1 MRLGRPSLERRRPIF
16 YVSNRSI
23 EQFKS
28 SLRIGQILKGRV
40 LYVIDDHRSLIRFL
54 GFNVIT
60 ESQERLFRG
69 QLVTARVVDIRD
81 KVIMQLVRPQTTQRQ
96 GQGELIRVV
105 SVDEILEGLGI
116 TPDRFTRALVEAM
129 IRYNMAIRADL
140 VDGMA
145 VFLSEIGEPDMAEA
159 VVLARL
165 IGLPMDRNLIAALN
179 EVIRNDIGGAISR
192 LQGLISQL
200 PEAEAQAISAFLRR
214 ISGEAE
220 FREVL
225 EGFARSAGL
234 NYENALMRAILLG
247 NPPPQELRETLKGII
262 LQLMDRGDLP
272 EEVIAEL
279 RALLR
284 NLEGQQLLNLPR
296 QSIRYDLPILLLQIP
311 VKIGDEFKTIH
322 IKGYPDDQGRI
333 NSNNIKLDILFETQN
348 MGRIRVSLMMVEREL
363 TLRTW
368 VENEEVKRIIEENSD
383 RLISRMEDMR
393 YRVSFLSCEVDPRR
407 VSDFGLLPPEISTL
421 GERKRV
427 NLMA

>member
-1 MRLGRPSLERRRPIF
+1 MRLDRAPVERRRPVF
-16 YVSNRSI
+16 YASNRSI

-28 SLRIGQILKGRV
+28 ALKIGQILKGRV
-40 LYVIDDHRSLIRFL
+40 LYVIDDRRSLIRFL
-54 GFNVIT
+54 GFNVVT
-60 ESQERLFRG
+60 ESQERFFRG

-116 TPDRFTRALVEAM
+116 VPDRFTRALVEAM

-140 VDGMA
+140 VESMA
-145 VFLSEIGEPDMAEA
+145 VFLSEIGEPDVAEA

-165 IGLPMDRNLIAALN
+165 IGLPMDRNLIAALS

-192 LQGLISQL
+192 LQNLISQL
-200 PEAEAQAISAFLRR
+200 PEAEAQAIFAFLSKVSRR
-214 ISGEAE
+214 TE
-220 FREVL
+220 FREAL
-225 EGFARSAGL
+225 EDFVRSAGL
-234 NYENALMRAILLG
+234 NYESALMKAVLRG

-262 LQLMDRGDLP
+262 LQLMEREDIP
-272 EEVIAEL
+272 ERFVAEL
-279 RALLR
+279 ESILR

-296 QSIRYDLPILLLQIP
+296 QSIRYDLPLLFLQIP
-311 VKIGDEFKTIH
+311 VRIGDEFKTIY
-322 IKGYPDDQGRI
+322 IKGYPDDKGRI
-333 NSNNIKLDILFETQN
+333 SSNNIKLDLLFETRN
-348 MGRIRVSLMMVEREL
+348 IGKIRVSLMMVEREL

-383 RLISRMEDMR
+383 RLISRMEDRR

-407 VSDFGLLPPEISTL
+407 ISDFGLLPPEVNTS